1 MDSTTYIV
9 FTVQIYHG
17 VVICKANNTVY
28 GMSEKESFKTSFDEA
43 VRYLSKNSARTFL
56 RMNPKQG
63 LEQIIET
70 GLTLTSTLQQRRQ
83 DNVFLFTDLNR
94 GTNGIIKEVLEFQT
108 TRFQNANMVH
118 IDSTLDLQEK
128 V

>member
-1 MDSTTYIV
+1 MYMV
-9 FTVQIYHG
+9 FTIQMYCAIAL
-17 VVICKANNTVY
+17 CKADTFIY
-28 GMSEKESFKTSFDEA
+28 GVSEKESFKTSFDEA
-43 VRYLSKNSARTFL
+43 VRYLSKNSASTFL

-70 GLTLTSTLQQRRQ
+70 GLTLTSTLQQRSQ
-83 DNVFLFTDLNR
+83 DNVFLFTDLNK
-94 GTNGIIKEVLEFQT
+94 GTNSIIKEVLEFQT
-108 TRFQNANMVH
+108 TRFQNANMMH